1 MRLRT
6 LLTYICVLIIAINA
20 SASPARKGVIMLTQP
35 DGTAFGAILQGDE
48 FVKIKTTTTG
58 HAIIQ
63 GEDGWWCYAIYTD
76 DGSRQSS
83 GWKIGQET
91 PQSILSESLYIPRK
105 TITENGIK
113 KRQSANIKSAL
124 SGFANSPSQS
134 QTISEQHGIVILA
147 QFKDVKFAYKT
158 DDFRSMLNNK
168 GYSKYGA
175 TGSAKDYFESQ
186 FRNNTSFIFDVAEI
200 VTLPAKREYYGE
212 NDRNGDDRRPEYMV
226 SDACTLA
233 AQNGV
238 DFAKYDL
245 DNDGKVDNVFVFFA
259 GEDEAEGA
267 DETSIWSHSW
277 HLFSGAGLT
286 LELNGKLIDR
296 YACASEMA
304 RIYDTDGRLLDTRLS
319 GIGTFCHEYSHTL
332 GLPDLYDTD
341 YEDLDGWAAGLWGS
355 TALMD
360 AGNQNNNGN
369 TPPNFNALEREL
381 LGISVPTLIE
391 HDGKYT
397 LSPIQVSGES
407 YRLNTDRAD
416 EYYLIE
422 CRSSNSDTWDKYI
435 GGSGM
440 LVYHI
445 DRTRSVIDKWD
456 IDNTVN
462 SNANHQC
469 ADLIEADGRSDSYS
483 DYMDYLTRSESIKG
497 IFFPYNKTNS
507 ILPKGT
513 PGLNYWSGG
522 SGEISITN
530 IQIDKDGTVN
540 FNIVGFS
547 KESTPPSVYGD
558 IQYEVF
564 PDGAILKFEA
574 DKPFQGNALISY
586 NASGEDV
593 TEVTVAPYEEGK
605 YAVMLNNLEP
615 VKTYD
620 VSICFTVNDIN
631 GTAKKVS
638 FMTKK
643 KPIVE
648 WPYISFGSAKR
659 NNDGTFTESSRIPL
673 KINNSK
679 DIKDISWSFDG
690 ESITH
695 DGDHY
700 FTLNMGGILQAH
712 IYMTDGTEV
721 ILVKQIITSAK

>member
-6 LLTYICVLIIAINA
+6 LLTYICILIIAINA
-20 SASPARKGVIMLTQP
+20 SASPAKKGVIMLTQP
-35 DGTAFGAILQGDE
+35 DGTTFSAILQGDE
-48 FVKIKTTTTG
+48 FIKIKTTATG

-63 GEDGWWCYAIYTD
+63 DRDGWWCYAIYAD

-113 KRQSANIKSAL
+113 KRQSANIKSVL
-124 SGFANSPSQS
+124 SDFASSPTQS
-134 QTISEQHGIVILA
+134 QTISEQRGIVILA
-147 QFKDVKFAYKT
+147 QFKDVRFAYKT

-226 SDACTLA
+226 SDVCTLA

-277 HLFSGAGLT
+277 YLFSGAGLT

-381 LGISVPTLIE
+381 LGISVPTVIE

-530 IQIDKDGTVN
+530 IKIGEDGIVN

-547 KESTPPSVYGD
+547 KESTPPSVHGD

-586 NASGEDV
+586 SASGEDV
-593 TEVTVAPYEEGK
+593 VEVTVAPYEEGK
-605 YAVMLNNLEP
+605 YAVMLSNLEP

-620 VSICFTVNDIN
+620 VDICFTVNDIN

-648 WPYISFGSAKR
+648 WPYISFGSVKR
-659 NNDGTFTESSRIPL
+659 NNDGTFTEGSRIPL

-679 DIKDISWSFDG
+679 GIKEISWSFDG

-700 FTLNMGGILQAH
+700 FTLNKGGILQAH
-712 IYMTDGTEV
+712 IYMVDGTEV
-721 ILVKQIITSAK
+721 ILVKQITTSAK

>member
-1 MRLRT
+1 
-6 LLTYICVLIIAINA
+6 
-20 SASPARKGVIMLTQP
+20 MLTQP

>member
-35 DGTAFGAILQGDE
+35 DGTTFSAILQGDD
-48 FVKIKTTTTG
+48 FIKIKTTATG

-63 GEDGWWCYAIYTD
+63 DRDGWWCYAIFAE
-76 DGSRQSS
+76 DGSRQNS
-83 GWKIGQET
+83 GWKIGQDA

-105 TITENGIK
+105 VISENGIK

-124 SGFANSPSQS
+124 STFGSSTAQS
-134 QTISEQHGIVILA
+134 GTITEQRGIVILA
-147 QFKDVKFAYKT
+147 QFKDVKFTYKAN
-158 DDFRSMLNNK
+158 DFTSLLNSK
-168 GYSKYGA
+168 GYSKNGA

-186 FRNNTSFIFDVAEI
+186 FKNNTSFVFDVAEI

-277 HLFSGAGLT
+277 YLFSGAGLT

-304 RIYDTDGRLLDTRLS
+304 RIYDIDGRLLDTRLS

-381 LGISVPTLIE
+381 LGISVPTVIE

-648 WPYISFGSAKR
+648 WPYISFGSVKR

-679 DIKDISWSFDG
+679 DIKEISWSFDG

-712 IYMTDGTEV
+712 IYMADGTEV